1 MGDEGASRRRD
12 DAKSDAEFLAD
23 YEAKHGKAAA
33 ALVAKS
39 LGMDMPKRLY
49 RNARATGIV
58 GKPRPKSRAPLVP
71 GKAKGGVSWAER
83 HAQFKAEG
91 PPPETAK
98 VVVARRDG
106 ECRAE
111 VCEVGDRHIAA
122 TSEVV
127 RLYPSQR
134 LVHGV
139 CARTAAVERV
149 RKWERWQAESGGQ

>member
-23 YEAKHGKAAA
+23 YEAKHGKA
-33 ALVAKS
+33 
-39 LGMDMPKRLY
+39 
-49 RNARATGIV
+49 
-58 GKPRPKSRAPLVP
+58 
-71 GKAKGGVSWAER
+71 
-83 HAQFKAEG
+83 
-91 PPPETAK
+91 K

-122 TSEVV
+122 TSEIV